1 MLEGFYTAASG
12 MMMQQRTLNTITN
25 NITNVRTP
33 GFRAERVIGTTFE
46 HALMTRME
54 AGNTQTIGSGSP
66 VRIVDDVFTV
76 ADASLLESTQR
87 PFDIA
92 INGEGYFNI
101 QGTEEEQT
109 FLTRNGHFDIDE
121 EGFLILQG
129 AGRVM
134 GEDGEIE
141 VNGSNFMV
149 NEEGNVYN
157 ERGRLIDRL
166 LITVPGPESQM
177 EKYANGLYTVAEDA
191 ETLPAENMIVKQG
204 VLERSNV
211 DMNREYTLAMEAQ
224 RAFQSCSQAIKI
236 VDQMNQ
242 KSVTQIASL

>member
-33 GFRAERVIGTTFE
+33 GFRAERVVATTFE
-46 HALMTRME
+46 HELLTRME
-54 AGNTQTIGSGSP
+54 AGDTGVVGAGTPI
-66 VRIVDDVFTV
+66 RIVDDVFTI
-76 ADASLLESTQR
+76 ADASLLEETGR

-101 QGTEEEQT
+101 QGTEEGQT
-109 FLTRNGHFDIDE
+109 FLTRNGHFDVDE
-121 EGFLILQG
+121 EGFLVLKG
-129 AGRVM
+129 AGRVL

-141 VNGSNFMV
+141 VGGSNFAV
-149 NEEGNVYN
+149 NEDGEVYD
-157 ERGRLIDRL
+157 ERNRLIDRL
-166 LITVPGPESQM
+166 LITVPGQDVQL
-177 EKYANGLYTVAEDA
+177 EKFTNGLYTVADGGEMV
-191 ETLPAENMIVKQG
+191 PAENMTVRQG
-204 VLERSNV
+204 ILERSNV